1 MPKLPR
7 VQAILLPI
15 LRTAHPDVEFTTWGS
30 DIDYRNFP
38 YVNLRRIDGFRN
50 PTAPELHGLPII
62 EMTAYTDEGL
72 PETEELYED
81 CLETLY
87 RAHRRQTQ
95 TPAGYIS
102 SIKETMGA
110 TQFSSPF
117 QDSWRVQGLMV
128 FGIRPPRK

>member
-7 VQAILLPI
+7 AQTILLPI
-15 LRTAHPDVEFTTWGS
+15 LRAAHPDVTFTTWGE
-30 DIDYRNFP
+30 DIDYRKFP
-38 YVNLRRIDGFRN
+38 TVNLRRIDGYRN
-50 PTAPELHGLPII
+50 ATAPELHGLPII
-62 EMTAYTDEGL
+62 EMTAYGDEGL

-87 RAHRRQTQ
+87 RAHKRQTQ

-102 SIKETMGA
+102 SFRETMGA

-117 QDSWRVQGLMV
+117 QDSWRIQGLFV
-128 FGIRPPRK
+128 VGVRPPRK